1 MWFLIP
7 LSYGIDVFRGPRH
20 LESDENRSKIG
31 LPNQQS
37 AFPKNYT
44 KKHQKNTKFNENLSP
59 KGTQRGGEELQK
71 TSLFLLGS
79 ALGPPGALQVA
90 KKSPRVPKYSPGT
103 SKLTFWGRKRPQNTH
118 FFYEFLKDSQQ
129 FSSILGLEIE
139 STVNPHVQERLEK
152 RRV

>member
-1 MWFLIP
+1 MWFLTP
-7 LSYGIDVFRGPRH
+7 LSYGIDVFRSPRH

-31 LPNQQS
+31 LPNKQS

-44 KKHQKNTKFNENLSP
+44 KKRQKNTKSNENWSP

-79 ALGPPGALQVA
+79 ALGSPGALQVA
-90 KKSPRVPKYSPGT
+90 KKSPRVPKCSTGT
-103 SKLTFWGRKRPQNTH
+103 PKLTFWCRKYIKKPD
-118 FFYEFLKDSQQ
+118 FLCEFSIDFQQ
-129 FSSILGLEIE
+129 FSLTLGLEIQ
-139 STVNPHVQERLEK
+139 SAGNPHVQERLKK